1 MQNKLKQVVAAVLVL
16 LCQEASGSGSEKWDI
31 DRLLK
36 GEVAEHCREFR
47 KEYIGCAQAIPFST
61 IIDKKETI
69 RLAIIDLFFLTR
81 PGREKCPNRPVLVI
95 EEYKVYSDWLPT
107 EYF

>member
-61 IIDKKETI
+61 I
-69 RLAIIDLFFLTR
+69 
-81 PGREKCPNRPVLVI
+81 REKCPNRPVLVI